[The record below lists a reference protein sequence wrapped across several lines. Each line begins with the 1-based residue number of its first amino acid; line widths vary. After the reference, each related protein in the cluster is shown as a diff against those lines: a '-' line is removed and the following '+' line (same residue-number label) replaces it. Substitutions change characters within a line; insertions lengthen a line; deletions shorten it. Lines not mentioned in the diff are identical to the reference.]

1 MRTKWI
7 STVALFTCFA
17 AGSFAE
23 DREVVSSKLNEVT
36 LFFQGAELTHSATVS
51 LEKGTNEVWIG
62 GLSAAIDQ
70 SSLKIKTTGG
80 AVISAYEYS
89 VDYLSEKRT
98 VPTVRKLQDSVAFYQ
113 KKSQQIEVDTK
124 INRYLIELLQ
134 KGTDK
139 NVAGSEKGVSFEEL
153 AKILD
158 CYKTKSLELEAIAEI
173 NRVNAK
179 DCQET
184 LRRLQAQLDQE
195 SRENNKTSGIL
206 KLTLTAPIAANSQFT
221 ISYFTLSAGWL
232 PSYDINI
239 QSTDR
244 PITLATK
251 AKIRQTTGIDWE
263 KVKLTLSTA
272 TPSNGKIAPLF
283 QTWFLDFVQ
292 LVTLRNQNT
301 LMKAS
306 QNVYSY
312 VPAPSVNPEAVAL
325 SEAKISEEASS
336 EYLYFVDNMPV
347 DAETFLAIDPAQIK
361 SKSFLDKKQAS
372 ESYGEHVAGVWSVS
386 LKSGLDDYVVTADN
400 ALNVTYA
407 IDIPYSIRSNGKE
420 QQLELSIQE
429 TNASY
434 KYYCAPKLD
443 TETYLLAEI
452 AHPERLNLLNAK
464 ANVTYEGTYVG
475 ETYLDAASTHTN
487 LTLTLGVDKRVSVKR
502 EKMQDFSSRKLTGS
516 EIEQIF
522 TYRLTVRNGQN
533 QPIRMV
539 LKDQYP
545 ISSQKEIKVELL
557 KGTTPPTFHNEEMGV
572 LSWEEEL
579 NAGETRSYQISYSV
593 KYPKNRTVKL

>member
-1 MRTKWI
+1 M
-7 STVALFTCFA
+7 ALCTCFA
-17 AGSFAE
+17 AGSFAAGSFAE
-23 DREVVSSKLNEVT
+23 NREVVSSKLNEVT

-51 LEKGTNEVWIG
+51 LVKGTNEVWVG
-62 GLSAAIDQ
+62 GLSATIDQ
-70 SSLKIKTTGG
+70 SSLKIKASGG

-89 VDYLSEKRT
+89 VDYLSEKRS
-98 VPTVRKLQDSVAFYQ
+98 VPSVRKLQDSVAFYQ
-113 KKSQQIEVDTK
+113 KKFQQIEVDTK
-124 INRYLIELLQ
+124 INRHLIELLQ
-134 KGTDK
+134 KGTEK

-153 AKILD
+153 TKMLD
-158 CYKTKSLELEAIAEI
+158 YYKSKSSELEAIVEI
-173 NRVNAK
+173 NKEKAK
-179 DCQET
+179 ECQEI

-206 KLTLTAPIAANSQFT
+206 KLTLTAPIAVNSQFT
-221 ISYFTLSAGWL
+221 ISYFTPSAGWM
-232 PSYDINI
+232 PFYDINI
-239 QSTDR
+239 QSTGR

-251 AKIRQTTGIDWE
+251 AKIRQMTGIDWE
-263 KVKLTLSTA
+263 KVKLTLSTS

-292 LVTLRNQNT
+292 PIALRSQNAA
-301 LMKAS
+301 MKAS
-306 QNVYSY
+306 QRAYSY
-312 VPAPSVNPEAVAL
+312 APTPDTQEVAVL
-325 SEAKISEEASS
+325 SEEIKNEEASS

-347 DAETFLAIDPAQIK
+347 DAETFLSIDPAQIK
-361 SKSFLDKKQAS
+361 SKSFLDKKQAR
-372 ESYGEHVAGVWSVS
+372 EQYGEQVAGVWSVS
-386 LKSGLDDYVVTADN
+386 LKSSLDDYVITADN
-400 ALNVTYA
+400 ALNMTYA

-420 QQLELSIQE
+420 QQVELSIQE

-434 KYYCAPKLD
+434 KYYCVPKLD

-475 ETYLDAASTHTN
+475 ETYLDAASTHAN

-502 EKMQDFSSRKLTGS
+502 EKMQDFSSKKFIGS
-516 EIEQIF
+516 EVEQIF

-557 KGTTPPTFHNEEMGV
+557 KATTPPTFQNEEMGV
-572 LSWEEEL
+572 MTWEEEL
-579 NAGETRSYQISYSV
+579 NAGETRTYQLSFSV
-593 KYPKNRTVKL
+593 KYPKNRTVNL